1 MMAMV
6 VASTISR
13 MVLAQSF
20 SPAIPTQPVMDV
32 LVRVI
37 GASSASIFDLKLDPS
52 MAQGFSLH
60 NTQENAKDK
69 LITVTASALPELA
82 YGAAYYLRTY
92 ADMQVNDDNVR
103 ALLI

>member
-1 MMAMV
+1 
-6 VASTISR
+6 

-60 NTQENAKDK
+60 NTGTQEKTKDK